1 MSIPR
6 VKDNHYKNG
15 SVVVTWTVTY
25 QQLKTSPLYCTVF
38 CYLRGHLLIVYLI
51 QIHYYSTGNTFVYV
65 LFSLLLDQITI
76 ALQKFIRT
84 SDYARLIKKKPN
96 CLKIKLFM
104 SCLQFK
110 ILFTTHRYMIQIDT
124 QSALVFPQSW
134 PIPSH
139 KLPGQL
145 LELEEWFQIHCG
157 HCHGTI
163 ALFLAKPCFG

>member
-51 QIHYYSTGNTFVYV
+51 QIHYYSTGTTFVYV
-65 LFSLLLDQITI
+65 LLSLLLDQITI

-84 SDYARLIKKKPN
+84 SDYHKNTKGKNVPRCDREERWKESQIIFPDLIDKRSGCVPQDHKVAQ
-96 CLKIKLFM
+96 LSLDQ
-104 SCLQFK
+104 STLA
-110 ILFTTHRYMIQIDT
+110 THR
-124 QSALVFPQSW
+124 SF
-134 PIPSH
+134 
-139 KLPGQL
+139 
-145 LELEEWFQIHCG
+145 
-157 HCHGTI
+157 
-163 ALFLAKPCFG
+163 